1 MGAAQLG
8 RMQALACRRVGQ
20 PCAAVSLPSREPLC
34 TAAHHLVPPSRLPA
48 APPPRH
54 RRSIAYERAGRLQ
67 EALCDLEAAEAA
79 AEQEEGG
86 LQEAAGGPRR
96 VREAIAK

>member
-1 MGAAQLG
+1 MHAAQLG
-8 RMQALACRRVGQ
+8 RVQALACRRVEQ
-20 PCAAVSLPSREPLC
+20 ACAAVTLPSREPLR
-34 TAAHHLVPPSRLPA
+34 TAAHHLMPPPHLPA

-86 LQEAAGGPRR
+86 LQEATGGPRS